1 MTTTQRVPMVIS
13 PKATFELGDTLK
25 INKCKH
31 PNVKVH
37 SFQILL
43 HFHEI
48 SSFSLS
54 VYLHHGKIIPEN

>member
-1 MTTTQRVPMVIS
+1 MVIS
-13 PKATFELGDTLK
+13 PKATFELGDALK

-54 VYLHHGKIIPEN
+54 VYLHHGKIIPES